1 MKSPTVSDSK
11 SFSLSTFSRKRT
23 VKKQTCLYYLIEK
36 LKGIKY
42 SYSLPDNDPDVY
54 ATVINFSLDILKMRA
69 SGRDQVPFLHEKSI
83 TLFFE
88 NMTKG

>member
-1 MKSPTVSDSK
+1 MKSPTVSD

-42 SYSLPDNDPDVY
+42 SYS
-54 ATVINFSLDILKMRA
+54 
-69 SGRDQVPFLHEKSI
+69 
-83 TLFFE
+83 
-88 NMTKG
+88 